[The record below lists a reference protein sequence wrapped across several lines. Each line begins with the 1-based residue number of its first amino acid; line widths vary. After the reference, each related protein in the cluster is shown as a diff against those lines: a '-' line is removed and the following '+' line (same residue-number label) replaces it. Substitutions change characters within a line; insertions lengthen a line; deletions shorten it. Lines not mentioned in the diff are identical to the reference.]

1 MAKKQKTIDP
11 DAPLLHAD
19 HPRPVTR
26 RDFIRQGFIGGGAMV
41 AGNSLLNLLLCPEQA
56 HALSADVQAMDT
68 GPNCVVG
75 AGGALKVPFMCF
87 DLAGGANF
95 AASNVMVGG
104 PGGQQDTG
112 AISTAGFSRLGLPG
126 DRLPGQ
132 VDGNGRGNGDFT
144 DTTLGV
150 TFHSES
156 ALLAGMLDKMSVGA
170 QALTNG
176 AIIPARSDNDTG
188 NNPHNPMYGVAMAG
202 ARGSLLSLVGSRSS
216 ESGGNSVAP
225 AMYINPEIR
234 PTKVDRPSDVT
245 GLVDTGELLAILN
258 QADATNVMEAV
269 ARISDAKIGG
279 IDPNLSS
286 AAAETS
292 LQQLLRCGYVKA
304 ADVAENFG
312 NPQALNP
319 GADPLIVDDATG
331 IFTSGEFNG
340 NNRDGS
346 EFRKT
351 ASVMKLV
358 VNTLSGAGCVTMG
371 GYDYHTGDRIAGEL
385 RDIRAGRCI
394 GAAIEYAHRVG
405 FPLMVYVFSDGS
417 VFSNGN
423 PDGTAINSGTIA
435 LPGGKGQWTGDNS
448 GGASSLIFVYDPR
461 GRATIRGADAAAQAA
476 RQQLGY
482 FRTNGS
488 VETSARTPG
497 GFPIQ
502 AANNVTSLVDTVLL
516 NYMALHYDTAGNFG
530 SFVTAFNAA
539 FPNHSL
545 GGSAALDELTIFN
558 PMASVNTGTQQIM
571 TALPA

>member
-41 AGNSLLNLLLCPEQA
+41 TGSSLLNLFLCPEQA
-56 HALSADVQAMDT
+56 HALSADVVAMDT

-87 DLAGGANF
+87 DLAGGANL
-95 AASNVMVGG
+95 AGSNVMVGG
-104 PGGQQDTG
+104 AGGQADTSG
-112 AISTAGFSRLGLPG
+112 VSTAGYNRLGLPG

-132 VDGNGRGNGDFT
+132 VDTNGRGNGDFT
-144 DTTLGV
+144 DTSLGV

-156 ALLAGMLDKMSVGA
+156 ALLAGMLDKMSIGA

-202 ARGSLLSLVGSRSS
+202 ARGSLLSLIGSRAT
-216 ESGGNSVAP
+216 ESGGNSMAP

-234 PTKVDRPSDVT
+234 PTKVDRPSDAT
-245 GLVDTGELLAILN
+245 GLVDTGELLSILN
-258 QADATNVMEAV
+258 QTDATKVMEAV

-279 IDPNLSS
+279 IDPGLSS

-304 ADVAENFG
+304 ADVAENFAD
-312 NPQALNP
+312 PQALNP
-319 GADPLIVDDATG
+319 GADPLIVNDTSG
-331 IFTSGEFNG
+331 IFTTAEFNA
-340 NNRDGS
+340 NSRDGS
-346 EFRKT
+346 EFRKV

-423 PDGTAINSGTIA
+423 EDNTAVNAGTIT

-461 GRATIRGADAAAQAA
+461 GRTTLRGADAAAQAA

-482 FRTNGS
+482 FRSNGS
-488 VETSARTPG
+488 VETAARTPG
-497 GFPIQ
+497 GFPIM
-502 AANNVTSLVDTVLL
+502 AANSVTSLVNTVLL
-516 NYMALHYDTAGNFG
+516 NYMALHYDTQSNFAGMVSAFE
-530 SFVTAFNAA
+530 TAF
-539 FPNHSL
+539 PGHGL
-545 GGSAALDELTIFN
+545 GGMSALDELTIFN
-558 PMASVNTGTQQIM
+558 GMASVNPSTQQILS
-571 TALPA
+571 AQPA